1 MLEIDIKHVAKL
13 ARLRIEDEKVE
24 MFQRQMGDIIAMV
37 ERLPEIESRVLPVDR
52 ANRMELRKDEIKPSL
67 RRDVILANAPETAA
81 GCVVVPKTTES

>member
-1 MLEIDIKHVAKL
+1 M
-13 ARLRIEDEKVE
+13 
-24 MFQRQMGDIIAMV
+24 
-37 ERLPEIESRVLPVDR
+37 ESRVLPVDR

>member
-37 ERLPEIESRVLPVDR
+37 ERLPACTDCP
-52 ANRMELRKDEIKPSL
+52 
-67 RRDVILANAPETAA
+67 
-81 GCVVVPKTTES
+81 